1 MRHTNRYLRTTVSAA
16 VVGAAVFGFVGGF
29 AGSAA
34 AQEAPSTIDDIIV
47 TAQKREQSLQDVP
60 IVVTTLS
67 QEVLDGAGVQ
77 DIKDLQI
84 LTPGMTVTSTQ
95 SEASTTVRIRGAGTV
110 GDNPGLESSVGVVID
125 GVYRSR
131 NSVGFGDLGELSR
144 IEVLK
149 GPQGTLFGKNT
160 SAGVINIITE
170 RPSFNPS
177 VSAELTGGNY
187 GAMGG
192 SVSATGPL
200 SDMIAGRIF
209 VAHRERDGFY
219 DVNVGDGPRTLT
231 EDNTQDYW
239 TGRGQ
244 LLILPSD
251 EVSIRLIADY
261 TKRDEYC
268 CSAVQTRVG
277 PTQAFI
283 AALTAPNG
291 PGQTPPVAGYG
302 TVPFSRTA
310 YSNRETPQEI
320 EDMGLSAEAVIDL
333 PSLNATL
340 TSQTSWRDWSF
351 QQGMDLDYTGADIL
365 YRENDGSNGYGV
377 DNLTQEFRLAGTT
390 DKFDWLVGLFATK
403 EGVYRDD
410 SYSYGADY
418 NGFASF
424 LLTAT
429 LPASVGGP
437 SPSRLGCFTN
447 PQGFL
452 VTAAAPNTP
461 LCVVGAV
468 APSAAAPTFAAGK
481 AYEDHYSQRSESV
494 ALFTNNTW
502 RVTEAFDLNLGL
514 RYTYDSKRLLGVQ
527 DNLGTNGAACGAA
540 LANQNP
546 ANRAASTIPG
556 TVNVATPAAA
566 LGLLCLPWSN
576 PLYDNRVISE
586 KFSDTDIS
594 GTFKGSYRFNPSIMA
609 YASYARGYKGAGYN
623 MDRVQTGVTPDA
635 SLFFDAETV
644 DSYEIGVKT
653 TLFDRSML
661 LNLTYFDQK
670 FENFQLN
677 TFLGTAFVVES
688 IPELT
693 SRGVDADMVWFTP
706 IEGLM
711 FQGGVTY
718 TDAKYNDF
726 TAADLSNPARFP
738 ALSLLPGARA
748 SFAPEWS
755 VTGALAFDRSLG
767 GGLRGGFNLSA
778 KYSTD
783 YNTGS
788 DLLPYKDQEA
798 FTVVNGRI
806 SIGAEDERW
815 TVDIWAQNLL
825 QEEYTQVGFAA
836 PLQGTAFPNTTT
848 PQADGTYY
856 NIATDTATYNAY
868 LGAPRTWGV
877 TLKVKY

>member
-1 MRHTNRYLRTTVSAA
+1 MRQTNRYLRTTVSAA
-16 VVGAAVFGFVGGF
+16 VVGAAVFGF
-29 AGSAA
+29 AGIAA
-34 AQEAPSTIDDIIV
+34 AQEAPATIDDIIV

-192 SVSATGPL
+192 SVSVTGPL
-200 SDMIAGRIF
+200 SDQIAGRLF

-219 DVNVGDGPRTLT
+219 DVNVGDGPRTQT
-231 EDNTQDYW
+231 EDNNQDYW

-268 CSAVQTRVG
+268 CVAVQTRVG

-291 PGQTPPVAGYG
+291 SGQAAPVAGYG

-320 EDMGLSAEAVIDL
+320 EDMGLSAEATIDL
-333 PSLNATL
+333 PALNATL

-418 NGFASF
+418 NGFVSF
-424 LLTAT
+424 LLTASV
-429 LPASVGGP
+429 PATFGGP
-437 SPSRLGCFTN
+437 NPGRTGCFTN
-447 PQGFL
+447 PRGFAVGTSGPL
-452 VTAAAPNTP
+452 LGQP
-461 LCVVGAV
+461 LCALGLT
-468 APSAAAPTFAAGK
+468 APSATAPLFGVGK
-481 AYEDHYSQRSESV
+481 AYEDHYSQESKSV

-502 RVTEAFDLNLGL
+502 RVTEAFELNLGL
-514 RYTYDSKRLLGVQ
+514 RYTYDSKRLSGIQ
-527 DNLGTNGAACGAA
+527 DNLGTNGAACGGA

-546 ANRAASTIPG
+546 ANRLPG
-556 TVNVATPAAA
+556 TVATPTAA

-576 PLYDNRVISE
+576 PLYDNRAISE
-586 KFSDTDIS
+586 KFDDTDIS
-594 GTFKGSYRFNPSIMA
+594 GTFKGSYRFNDSVMA

-644 DSYEIGVKT
+644 DSYELGLKT
-653 TLFDRSML
+653 TLFDRTML

-706 IEGLM
+706 VEGLS

-718 TDAKYNDF
+718 TDAKYGDF
-726 TAADLSNPARFP
+726 TANDLSNPARF
-738 ALSLLPGARA
+738 AQLSLLPGARA

-778 KYSTD
+778 KYSTE

-788 DLLPYKDQEA
+788 DLLPYKGQDA

-806 SIGAEDERW
+806 SIGSEDERW
-815 TVDIWAQNLL
+815 TVDVWAQNLL
-825 QEEYTQVGFAA
+825 EEEYTQVGFAA
-836 PLQGTAFPNTTT
+836 PLQGTAFTNTTT
-848 PQADGTYY
+848 PQANGTYY